1 MASVRQKILRE
12 AFLYCAGLLLFGA
25 AEIFAAADEDTLVYY
40 STNDFEVNEF
50 ERRMYLR
57 KGPPVTDGTI
67 GSRARNLQALSDL
80 YALKVLA
87 LEAGREEA
95 RLTQQERDWI
105 ADHAVQLEVVSLYVM
120 AEVERRLAAT
130 DWRTEAQEVY
140 LAEHSAYQ
148 VEESVTVRSL
158 LIRTENRS
166 ESEALD
172 IVLGLRD
179 AAQQPGANFAEIVR
193 ANTEDEAAR
202 AQSGL
207 MQNVRRGQTVVP
219 FETAAFGLSG
229 PGAISE
235 PIVSKFGV
243 HLIQLL
249 EHNLPRRKDFEE
261 VEQQITEELKVKR
274 AAEYR
279 EAITQGARDTALK
292 GFVEHTDALDSLMSR
307 TSDGL
312 LGPD

>member
-1 MASVRQKILRE
+1 MASVRRKILRE
-12 AFLYCAGLLLFGA
+12 AFPYCAVLLLVGA
-25 AEIFAAADEDTLVYY
+25 VEIFAAQDQDTLVYY
-40 STNDFEVNEF
+40 STNDFEINEF

-57 KGPPVTDGTI
+57 KGPPITDGTI

-80 YALKVLA
+80 YALKALE
-87 LEAGREEA
+87 LEAGRGEA
-95 RLTQQERDWI
+95 SLTQQERDWI
-105 ADHAVQLEVVSLYVM
+105 AGHAVQLEVVNLYVM
-120 AEVERRLAAT
+120 AEVKRRLAST
-130 DWRTEAQEVY
+130 DWKVEAREVY
-140 LAEHSAYQ
+140 LAEYSAYE
-148 VEESVTVRSL
+148 VEESVTVRTL

-172 IVLGLRD
+172 IALGLRD
-179 AAQQPGANFAEIVR
+179 VAQQPDADFAEIVR

-207 MQNVRRGQTVVP
+207 MQNVRRGQTVPP

-249 EHNLPRRKDFEE
+249 KHNPPRQKAFEE

-279 EAITQGARDTALK
+279 EAITQGARDTALE
-292 GFVEHTDALDSLMSR
+292 GFVEHTDALDALMRR

-312 LGPD
+312 PGPD